1 MCSYDPDFAVL
12 WSRNF
17 FFKSE
22 RLNKLVNLPK
32 IEFMIDE
39 AVICAISTASGMG
52 AIAILRL
59 SGQECIA
66 LTDKIFSSP
75 STKPLTDCKANTVH
89 FGQIRENGEII
100 DEVLVT
106 IFRAPHSFTGE
117 ESVEIS
123 CHGSLYIQQRILQ
136 LLIKNGARLALPG
149 EFTQRAFL
157 NGKMDL
163 SQAEAVAD
171 LIASSSAAAH
181 RMAINQMKG
190 GFSAELIKLRN
201 ELLHITSLLE
211 LELDFSEEDV
221 EFADRVKLLA
231 IAHDIKTFLMKLC
244 HSFSL
249 GNVIKN
255 GVPVAIV
262 GNTNVGKSTLLN
274 AFLKEE
280 RAIVSEIAGTTR
292 DVIED
297 TISLCGIT
305 FRFID
310 TAGIRE
316 TDDCVENIGIERTFA
331 KIGQA
336 SVVLL
341 LTDLSRGVESFEIY
355 YKQVKERITRDAKL
369 LIILNKTD
377 KVEDALTTLE
387 TIKLLSSG
395 EKIIAISAKTGHNME
410 LLADELVSTVNVHA
424 LNGSDVIVSNVR
436 HYEALTHAHEAI
448 ERAISGLNSG
458 LSGEFISQDIRE
470 CLHYLG
476 EITGEISTNE
486 VLGNIFKNFCIGK

>member
-1 MCSYDPDFAVL
+1 MET
-12 WSRNF
+12 
-17 FFKSE
+17 SE
-22 RLNKLVNLPK
+22 
-32 IEFMIDE
+32 
-39 AVICAISTASGMG
+39 VICAVSTAPGIG
-52 AIAILRL
+52 AIAVLRM
-59 SGQECIA
+59 SGTGCIA
-66 LTDKIFSSP
+66 LTDRIFESP
-75 STKPLTDCKANTVH
+75 SGKKLTGSKANTVH
-89 FGQIRENGEII
+89 FGKILEEGCLL

-106 IFRAPHSFTGE
+106 IFHAPHSFTGE
-117 ESVEIS
+117 ESVEIA
-123 CHGSLYIQQRILQ
+123 CHGSLYIQQRLLQ
-136 LLIKNGARLALPG
+136 LLVNQGARMATPG

-171 LIASSSAAAH
+171 LIASSSAASH
-181 RMAINQMKG
+181 RRG
-190 GFSAELIKLRN
+190 

-221 EFADRVKLLA
+221 EFADRSELRRIAGNIDELL
-231 IAHDIKTFLMKLC
+231 TRLC
-244 HSFSL
+244 RSFSL

-274 AFLKEE
+274 ALLRED
-280 RAIVSEIAGTTR
+280 RAIVSDIAGTTR

-297 TISLCGIT
+297 TINLNGIT

-310 TAGIRE
+310 TAGIRATSDE
-316 TDDCVENIGIERTFA
+316 VENIGIERTFA

-341 LTDLSRGVESFEIY
+341 LTDLNRGVESFEEY
-355 YKQVKERITRDAKL
+355 YHQVKSRLTSDAKL
-369 LIILNKTD
+369 IIVLNKTD
-377 KVEDALTTLE
+377 QVEDLLTPQE
-387 TIKLLSSG
+387 TIRLFTSG
-395 EKIIAISAKTGHNME
+395 EEIIPISARTGANLDRLIQE
-410 LLADELVSTVNVHA
+410 LTRTVN
-424 LNGSDVIVSNVR
+424 LNTLNTSDVIVSNVR
-436 HYEALTHAHEAI
+436 HYEALRNARTAI
-448 ERAISGLNSG
+448 ERVNEGLESG

-476 EITGEISTNE
+476 EITGEITTDE